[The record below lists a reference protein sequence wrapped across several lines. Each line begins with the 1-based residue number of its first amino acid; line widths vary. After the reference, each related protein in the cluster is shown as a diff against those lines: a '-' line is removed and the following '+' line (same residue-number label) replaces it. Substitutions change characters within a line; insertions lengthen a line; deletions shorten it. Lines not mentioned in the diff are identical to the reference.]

1 MAKNLY
7 RRGSGPMWFV
17 ALAVVIFAL
26 YSLAMAASTAD
37 KCDASGAGKTWQVMP
52 PHWECN
58 GRNGFG

>member
-1 MAKNLY
+1 MAKDLY

-26 YSLAMAASTAD
+26 YSLAVAGSTAD
-37 KCDASGAGKTWQVMP
+37 KCDASGGDKTWQVVP

-58 GRNGFG
+58 GRPGFG

>member
-1 MAKNLY
+1 MARNLY

-26 YSLAMAASTAD
+26 YSLAVAASTAD
-37 KCDASGAGKTWQVMP
+37 KCGAGYGGDKTWQVMP

-58 GRNGFG
+58 GRLGG